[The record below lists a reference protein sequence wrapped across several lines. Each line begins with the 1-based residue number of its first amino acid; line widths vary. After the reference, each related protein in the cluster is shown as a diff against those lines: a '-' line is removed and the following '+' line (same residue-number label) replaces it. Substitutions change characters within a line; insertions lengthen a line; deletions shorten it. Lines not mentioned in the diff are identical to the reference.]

1 MTVLEDLYYIPQK
14 KPFVKN
20 FFGLTTDK
28 NIMNE
33 KMKKQL
39 IPIILLLAATSSF
52 AEVAKMRFK
61 LTESTDEFNINYIE
75 TPDMTLIESKE
86 KPDVAVTRTYKIK
99 KRR

>member
-1 MTVLEDLYYIPQK
+1 M
-14 KPFVKN
+14 KN

-39 IPIILLLAATSSF
+39 ISIILLLAATSSF

-61 LTESTDEFNINYIE
+61 LTESTAEFNINYIE
-75 TPDMTLIESKE
+75 TPDMTLIESKK
-86 KPDVAVTRTYKIK
+86 KPDIAVTRTYKIK

>member
-1 MTVLEDLYYIPQK
+1 M
-14 KPFVKN
+14 KN

-39 IPIILLLAATSSF
+39 ISIILLLAATSSF

>member
-1 MTVLEDLYYIPQK
+1 M
-14 KPFVKN
+14 KN

-39 IPIILLLAATSSF
+39 ISIILLLAATSSF

-61 LTESTDEFNINYIE
+61 LTESTAAFNINYIE

>member
-1 MTVLEDLYYIPQK
+1 M
-14 KPFVKN
+14 KN

-75 TPDMTLIESKE
+75 IPDMTLIESKE

>member
-1 MTVLEDLYYIPQK
+1 M
-14 KPFVKN
+14 KN

-39 IPIILLLAATSSF
+39 ISIILLLAATSSF

-75 TPDMTLIESKE
+75 IPDMTLIESKE
-86 KPDVAVTRTYKIK
+86 KPDIAVTRTYKIK

>member
-1 MTVLEDLYYIPQK
+1 
-14 KPFVKN
+14 
-20 FFGLTTDK
+20 
-28 NIMNE
+28 MNE

-61 LTESTDEFNINYIE
+61 LTESTAEFNINYIE

-86 KPDVAVTRTYKIK
+86 KPDDAVTRTYKIK
-99 KRR
+99 KKEMSKVSSVTHCNA

>member
-1 MTVLEDLYYIPQK
+1 M
-14 KPFVKN
+14 KN

-61 LTESTDEFNINYIE
+61 LTESTAEFNINYIE

>member
-1 MTVLEDLYYIPQK
+1 M
-14 KPFVKN
+14 KN

-61 LTESTDEFNINYIE
+61 LTESTAEFNINYIE

-86 KPDVAVTRTYKIK
+86 KPDIAVTRTYKIK

>member
-1 MTVLEDLYYIPQK
+1 M
-14 KPFVKN
+14 KN

-39 IPIILLLAATSSF
+39 ISIILLLAATSSF

-75 TPDMTLIESKE
+75 IPDMTLIESKE

>member
-1 MTVLEDLYYIPQK
+1 M
-14 KPFVKN
+14 KN

>member
-1 MTVLEDLYYIPQK
+1 M
-14 KPFVKN
+14 KN

-39 IPIILLLAATSSF
+39 ISIILLLAATSSF

-61 LTESTDEFNINYIE
+61 LTESTAEFNINYIE

>member
-1 MTVLEDLYYIPQK
+1 M
-14 KPFVKN
+14 KN

-39 IPIILLLAATSSF
+39 ISIILLLAATSSF

-61 LTESTDEFNINYIE
+61 LTESTAEFNINYIE

-99 KRR
+99 KWR

>member
-1 MTVLEDLYYIPQK
+1 M
-14 KPFVKN
+14 KN

-39 IPIILLLAATSSF
+39 ISIILLLAATSSF

-61 LTESTDEFNINYIE
+61 LTESWDRQNLDYT
-75 TPDMTLIESKE
+75 
-86 KPDVAVTRTYKIK
+86 
-99 KRR
+99 

>member
-1 MTVLEDLYYIPQK
+1 M
-14 KPFVKN
+14 KN

-39 IPIILLLAATSSF
+39 ISIILLLAATSSF

-61 LTESTDEFNINYIE
+61 LTESTAVFNINYIE

>member
-1 MTVLEDLYYIPQK
+1 M
-14 KPFVKN
+14 KN

-39 IPIILLLAATSSF
+39 ISIILLLAATSSF

-61 LTESTDEFNINYIE
+61 LTESTAEFNINYIE

-86 KPDVAVTRTYKIK
+86 KPDIAVTRTL
-99 KRR
+99 

>member
-1 MTVLEDLYYIPQK
+1 
-14 KPFVKN
+14 
-20 FFGLTTDK
+20 
-28 NIMNE
+28 MNE

-39 IPIILLLAATSSF
+39 ISIILLLAATSSF

-61 LTESTDEFNINYIE
+61 LTESTAEFNINYIE

-86 KPDVAVTRTYKIK
+86 KPDIAVTRTYKIK

>member
-1 MTVLEDLYYIPQK
+1 M
-14 KPFVKN
+14 KN

-39 IPIILLLAATSSF
+39 ISIILLLAATSSF

-61 LTESTDEFNINYIE
+61 LTESTAEFNINYIE

-86 KPDVAVTRTYKIK
+86 KPDIAVTRTYKIK

>member
-1 MTVLEDLYYIPQK
+1 
-14 KPFVKN
+14 
-20 FFGLTTDK
+20 
-28 NIMNE
+28 MNE

-52 AEVAKMRFK
+52 AEMAKMRFK

>member
-1 MTVLEDLYYIPQK
+1 M
-14 KPFVKN
+14 KN

-39 IPIILLLAATSSF
+39 ISIILLLAATSSF

-75 TPDMTLIESKE
+75 NPDMTLIESKE

-99 KRR
+99 KRI

>member
-1 MTVLEDLYYIPQK
+1 M
-14 KPFVKN
+14 KN

-61 LTESTDEFNINYIE
+61 LTESMAEFNINYIE

-99 KRR
+99 KKEMSKVSSVTHCNA

>member
-1 MTVLEDLYYIPQK
+1 M
-14 KPFVKN
+14 KN

-33 KMKKQL
+33 KMQKQL
-39 IPIILLLAATSSF
+39 ISIILLLAATSSF

-75 TPDMTLIESKE
+75 IPDMTLIESKE

>member
-1 MTVLEDLYYIPQK
+1 M
-14 KPFVKN
+14 KN

-39 IPIILLLAATSSF
+39 ISIILLLAATSSF

-61 LTESTDEFNINYIE
+61 LTESTAEFNINYIE

-86 KPDVAVTRTYKIK
+86 KPDIAVTSTYKIK